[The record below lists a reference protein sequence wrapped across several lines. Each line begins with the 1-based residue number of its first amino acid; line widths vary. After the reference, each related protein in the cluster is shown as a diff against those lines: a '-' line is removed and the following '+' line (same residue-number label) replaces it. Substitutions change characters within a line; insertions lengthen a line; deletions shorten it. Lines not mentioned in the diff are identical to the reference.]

1 LALAALISA
10 SKDGGIRGELSPKQT
25 GRLCAVV
32 ARLSLEE
39 EDADVSFGA
48 ADVSIDEARSGLEKL
63 VDFGAEGFGGFLET
77 VWEKEPALYPLRA
90 WKGGSPDGERFLW
103 PLESIEGLRGLE
115 EVLGG
120 LLERALGCP
129 PPAAEE
135 SDVIRSL
142 REASG
147 ELGTQLVYGQDVTVV
162 KTVAGRLIHFGER
175 KSVQLVGVKRP
186 LEVSPE
192 EGTVRN
198 AFEFRQEIPISPG
211 HNNGVP
217 KSITAAECRAGFREG
232 FSVAIR
238 GLQYRVPEVALLAEA
253 MALALGQASVGVNAY
268 LTPPNS
274 QGLAAHYDDHCVFV
288 WQLAGFKLWR
298 VYEQLEGERLPPLY
312 APRTEPDLAGRVCR
326 VYRVGRGDVLY
337 IPRGWTHVATAL
349 GEESMHVTFGVEVEE
364 PFRWAAGAPRS
375 NIPLC
380 ISLIGVGRGVV
391 AADPFRVFTIVDSEE
406 VRAAFQAGS
415 CLLQSLS
422 CELPL
427 DLHRFQHLSFPSDL
441 IRCRSGRLRAGVHVF

>member
-1 LALAALISA
+1 MALALAALVAA
-10 SKDGGIRGELSPKQT
+10 SKDDGIRGELSPKQN

-39 EDADVSFGA
+39 EDADVSFRA
-48 ADVSIDEARSGLEKL
+48 ADVSIDEARSRFEKL
-63 VDFGAEGFGGFLET
+63 VGFGAEGFGGFLER

-90 WKGGSPDGERFLW
+90 REAASPDGERSLW
-103 PLESIEGLRGLE
+103 PLGNVEGLRGSE

-120 LLERALGCP
+120 PLERAVGCP
-129 PPAAEE
+129 SPAAEE
-135 SDVIRSL
+135 TDVIRSL

-162 KTVAGRLIHFGER
+162 KTVAGRLIHFGGQ
-175 KSVQLVGVKRP
+175 KSVQLAGVKRP
-186 LEVSPE
+186 SEVSPE
-192 EGTVRN
+192 EGTVQN
-198 AFEFRQEIPISPG
+198 AFEFCHEIPISPA

-217 KSITAAECRAGFREG
+217 KPITAAECRAGFKEG

-238 GLQYRVPEVALLAEA
+238 GLQYRVPEVATLAEA
-253 MALALGQASVGVNAY
+253 MAVALGQASVGVNAY

-288 WQLAGFKLWR
+288 CQLAGFKLWR
-298 VYEQLEGERLPPLY
+298 VYEPLEGERMPRLY

-326 VYRVGRGDVLY
+326 VYRVERGDVLY

-364 PFRWAAGAPRS
+364 PFR
-375 NIPLC
+375 
-380 ISLIGVGRGVV
+380 
-391 AADPFRVFTIVDSEE
+391 
-406 VRAAFQAGS
+406 
-415 CLLQSLS
+415 
-422 CELPL
+422 
-427 DLHRFQHLSFPSDL
+427 
-441 IRCRSGRLRAGVHVF
+441 